1 MFFTTGFGSASAI
14 LVNDND
20 VAPISGTISNN
31 STISFSYDYDN
42 NVQQGNTVD
51 GAVVPQDADVTI
63 VAIGLDNAQ
72 YVRATATITRS
83 VNQNISLVAP
93 LERNYSA

>member
-42 NVQQGNTVD
+42 NVQQGN
-51 GAVVPQDADVTI
+51 AAPQDADVTI

>member
-1 MFFTTGFGSASAI
+1 M
-14 LVNDND
+14 
-20 VAPISGTISNN
+20 
-31 STISFSYDYDN
+31 
-42 NVQQGNTVD
+42 QQGN
-51 GAVVPQDADVTI
+51 AAPQDADVTI